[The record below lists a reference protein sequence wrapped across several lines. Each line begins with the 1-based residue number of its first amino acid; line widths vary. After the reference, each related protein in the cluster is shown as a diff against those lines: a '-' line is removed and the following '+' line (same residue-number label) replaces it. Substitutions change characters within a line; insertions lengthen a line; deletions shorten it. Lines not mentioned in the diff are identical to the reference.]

1 MSASHHL
8 VDLPSGRIAVHY
20 ETGVRAPVL
29 MLHGNSAHKE
39 VFANQVA
46 MLRQNG
52 FGVLTLDL
60 PGHGQS
66 DNAKHPALTY
76 SFPGYAAAVAQVLDS
91 FTIDTVHVAGWSLGG
106 HIGLELMGRD
116 PRVQS
121 LLIWGTP
128 PIKPGLEAMRDA
140 FLPSES
146 MAFAGQLVLGAD
158 ECARYGAAMVGAR
171 DGAPPDLVA
180 AIQRTDGAARAQM
193 MANGLGGVGRNAQ
206 DLVER
211 DPRPLAVLH
220 GAEDPFV
227 SLAYL
232 ANLAYR
238 NLWRG
243 QVQVLPGIGHAAH
256 WQDPKIF
263 NALLLSFLLSASE
276 KVSL

>member
-1 MSASHHL
+1 MAAVHHL
-8 VDLPSGRIAVHY
+8 VDLPSGRIAVLY
-20 ETGVRAPVL
+20 EPGERPPVV

-39 VFANQVA
+39 VFAGQLA
-46 MLRQNG
+46 MLRRHG

-66 DNAKHPALTY
+66 DDAKDPARVY
-76 SFPGYAAAVAQVLDS
+76 SFPGYAAVVAQVFDG
-91 FTIDTVHVAGWSLGG
+91 FAIDAVHVAGWSLGG

-116 PRVQS
+116 PRVRS

-146 MAFAGQLVLGAD
+146 MGYAGQRALSAD
-158 ECARYGAAMVGAR
+158 DCARYGAAMVGAR
-171 DGAPPDLVA
+171 DGAPPDLIA
-180 AIQRTDGAARAQM
+180 AIQHTDGAARAHM
-193 MANGLGGVGRNAQ
+193 MANGLGGVGLDAR

-232 ANLAYR
+232 TSLAYR
-238 NLWRG
+238 NLWRR

-256 WQDPKIF
+256 WQDAKIF
-263 NALLLSFLLSASE
+263 NALFLSFLLSASE